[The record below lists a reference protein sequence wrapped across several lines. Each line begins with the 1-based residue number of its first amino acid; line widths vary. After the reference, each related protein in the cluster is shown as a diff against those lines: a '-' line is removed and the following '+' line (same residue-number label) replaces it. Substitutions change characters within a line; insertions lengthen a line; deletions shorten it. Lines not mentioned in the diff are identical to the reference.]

1 MATIKVPR
9 KTKPI
14 FGKSHIKTMGDVR
27 MYFRFLRKRLPYF
40 GHPDDKIA
48 ADFGITKAE
57 AAKFN
62 RLMDESFAVCEKSGK
77 DIYYEYLT
85 IMTK

>member
-9 KTKPI
+9 KAKPV

-40 GHPDDKIA
+40 
-48 ADFGITKAE
+48 T
-57 AAKFN
+57 
-62 RLMDESFAVCEKSGK
+62 
-77 DIYYEYLT
+77 
-85 IMTK
+85 